1 MQKIGCVITIFFIF
15 SFLAFLG
22 DISAQ
27 VKCTQVI
34 GQGSQT
40 VTLATGSPGELGLL
54 QVLGEAFSKQSGVS
68 LCWVKAG
75 SGEAMR
81 LLQKKDVE
89 VIIAHDPP
97 AEKKAVQDGWAAG
110 RRLFGSNEFYLVGP
124 ASDPAGVSQAS
135 GVLTAFKAIAEK
147 KALFVS
153 RGDRSGTH
161 QKEMEIWGKAGIR
174 PEGSWY
180 VETRDF
186 MLASLKRADKDKG
199 YFLTDSPTWISAKAQ
214 LPNLKL
220 LFQGDPLLI
229 NPYHTLLRAET
240 AQDPNSLGVRFVDFL
255 LSDQGQQLLR
265 DFGKDR
271 FGQGLYLDARSTKL
285 SAD

>member
-1 MQKIGCVITIFFIF
+1 MRFKNIFGASLLIF
-15 SFLAFLG
+15 LSAYGF
-22 DISAQ
+22 DIQAQ
-27 VKCTQVI
+27 VKCAQVF
-34 GQGSQT
+34 GQGERTLS
-40 VTLATGSPGELGLL
+40 LATGSPGELGLL
-54 QVLGEAFSKQSGVS
+54 QVLGEAFSRQSGAS

-75 SGEAMR
+75 SGEAMK
-81 LLQKKDVE
+81 LLQKKEVE

-97 AEKKAVQDGWAAG
+97 SEKKAVQEGWATG
-110 RRLFGSNEFYLVGP
+110 RKLFGSNEFYLVGP
-124 ASDPAGVSQAS
+124 AGDPAGISKAS
-135 GVLTAFKAIAEK
+135 GVVEAFKLIAEK

-161 QKEMEIWGKAGIR
+161 QKELEIWQKTEIR
-174 PEGSWY
+174 PEGAWY

-186 MLASLKRADKDKG
+186 MLASLKKADKEGG

-229 NPYHTLLRAET
+229 NPYHTLLRTET
-240 AQDPNSLGVRFVDFL
+240 GKDPNSLAARFIDFL
-255 LSDQGQQLLR
+255 LSEQGQQLLR

-285 SAD
+285 GTD